1 MMNEVKSQP
10 LFVLE
15 AELHKPQMIA
25 KTPFGERKI
34 VTVAG
39 GTFNGARLRGTI
51 LPGGADWALTRNDGS
66 LQLDV
71 RLTLETD
78 DGAQIF
84 MTYRGVRHGPEAILE
99 RLSKGEPVDPSEYYF
114 RIAPFFETGAEKY
127 AWLNNI
133 VSVGYGE
140 RLAKGPRYTIYE
152 IL

>member
-1 MMNEVKSQP
+1 MNEVRSQP

-15 AELHKPQMIA
+15 AELHKPQMVA

-39 GTFNGARLRGTI
+39 GTFKGERLQGTI
-51 LPGGADWALTRNDGS
+51 LPGGADWALKRNDGA

-71 RLTLETD
+71 RLTLQTD
-78 DGAQIF
+78 DGAAIY
-84 MTYRGVRHGPEAILE
+84 MTYRGIRHGPEAVLA

-114 RIAPFFETGAEKY
+114 RIAPFFETGVAKY

-133 VSVGYGE
+133 VCVGYGE
-140 RLAKGPRYTIYE
+140 RMTQGPRYTIYE